1 MAACNAAPPAVGL
14 QFPVAAA
21 GSSTSHMEAVVLAKD
36 GLQLY
41 LQAFLPRGEPKASVL
56 IVHGLRDHSGR
67 YARLAAE
74 LVKRGWAVYAY
85 DLRGHGR
92 SAGPRVWADKFED
105 YVDDTAR
112 VLEHVRERQPHA
124 PLFLMGHSMGG
135 AIAALYAER
144 YEARIDGLILSA
156 PAIENPVSTL
166 EQCGANLLA
175 DLSPY
180 SPRLELDMTKWSR
193 DPAVVAENQRDSLVH
208 QTGGPIHTGV
218 LLLEASSEALEYAPF
233 VRVPTL
239 LLHGTADA
247 ITSPSGSQ
255 KFHDR
260 VRAQD
265 RTLKLYPG
273 LYHDLW
279 NEPERAAV
287 ITDLVQWL
295 DAHDRSEPQFVAEDA
310 RELEGNSDALESP
323 SE

>member
-1 MAACNAAPPAVGL
+1 ML
-14 QFPVAAA
+14 
-21 GSSTSHMEAVVLAKD
+21 GSNDLP
-36 GLQLY
+36 LY
-41 LQAFLPRGEPKASVL
+41 VQVFLPRGEPKASVL

-67 YARLAAE
+67 YASLARE
-74 LVKRGWAVYAY
+74 LVKRGWAIYAY

-92 SAGPRVWADKFED
+92 SAGPRVWVDKFED

-112 VLEHVRERQPHA
+112 VIDRVRERQPDA
-124 PLFLMGHSMGG
+124 PVFLMGHSMGG

-144 YEARIDGLILSA
+144 YDAKIEGLILSA
-156 PAIENPVSTL
+156 PAIDNPVSTL

-193 DPAVVAENQRDSLVH
+193 DPAVIADNQRDALVY
-208 QTGGPIHTGV
+208 QPGGPIHTGV
-218 LLLEASSEALEYAPF
+218 LLLEASTEALEYAPL
-233 VRVPTL
+233 VRIPTL

-247 ITSPSGSQ
+247 ITLPSGSQ

-260 VRAQD
+260 IRAQD

-273 LYHDLW
+273 LFHDLW
-279 NEPERAAV
+279 NEPERATV
-287 ITDLVQWL
+287 IADLVQWL
-295 DAHDRSEPQFVAEDA
+295 DAHDRTEA
-310 RELEGNSDALESP
+310 RPVGEELEDPESNSDAMESP